1 MERLER
7 QLPKFIDISATTSS
21 SHATNSFNS
30 STATTVNASI
40 EMSTSNVNSSQ
51 QETHELTERIKPTAT
66 NEPSQMTNSIN
77 TLCTDASSS
86 PTLSSNSSSASS
98 SSTTSPTQ
106 QQSSKPS
113 IQTDAVNVPTSQR
126 NTSFNQIE
134 TSN

>member
-7 QLPKFIDISATTSS
+7 QLPKFIDMSGTTTTSS
-21 SHATNSFNS
+21 LTTNSFNS
-30 STATTVNASI
+30 STATAVNASL
-40 EMSTSNVNSSQ
+40 EMSTSIVNSSQ
-51 QETHELTERIKPTAT
+51 QETHELTERIKPAAT
-66 NEPSQMTNSIN
+66 NEPIS

-113 IQTDAVNVPTSQR
+113 IQTEAVNVPTSQR
-126 NTSFNQIE
+126 NTSFSNQIE